1 MIKTT
6 RRAWSLL
13 ELIVVLAILAILVAL
28 LLPAVQKVRETANRM
43 KSANN
48 LKQIN
53 LGLQNYASTSG
64 GRLPSTPDLLFNPPR
79 FKGVWQLIFDELV
92 PFIEGEKT
100 WVPDRIVR
108 QQTVEEIEADEYS
121 AFPFRKVY
129 LSPSD
134 PTIPLAKRLDAP
146 CSYGVNMHAFAGY
159 PDLNRSFSD
168 GLSNTISF
176 SEKYFKTQENLSPRP
191 GGTPIGIINSYKYI
205 ASHFDLGSLVPGSHT
220 FPYTLGGA
228 RRAGFADRGYQDDV
242 FPITTSVNGSPITKP
257 SVAGKTFQVRPK
269 LEEAWSGT
277 PQTPFSAG
285 LLVGMFDGSV
295 RTVSPGVDPGVFWGA
310 VTREGGEVLGDW

>member
-1 MIKTT
+1 MTKTT

-13 ELIVVLAILAILVAL
+13 ELIVVLAIMAILVAL

-100 WVPDRIVR
+100 WSPDRSAT

-146 CSYGVNMHAFAGY
+146 CSYGANMHAFAGY

-176 SEKYFKTQENLSPRP
+176 GEKYFKTQENLSPRP

-205 ASHFDLGSLVPGSHT
+205 ASHFDLGSLVPGSNT

-257 SVAGKTFQVRPK
+257 SVAGKTFQVRPNV
-269 LEEAWSGT
+269 EAAWSGI

-295 RTVSPGVDPGVFWGA
+295 RTVSPSVDPGVFWGA
-310 VTREGGEVLGDW
+310 VTRDGGEILGDW

>member
-1 MIKTT
+1 MTKTT

-100 WVPDRIVR
+100 WSPDRIVT

-121 AFPFRKVY
+121 AFF
-129 LSPSD
+129 
-134 PTIPLAKRLDAP
+134 
-146 CSYGVNMHAFAGY
+146 F
-159 PDLNRSFSD
+159 
-168 GLSNTISF
+168 
-176 SEKYFKTQENLSPRP
+176 
-191 GGTPIGIINSYKYI
+191 
-205 ASHFDLGSLVPGSHT
+205 
-220 FPYTLGGA
+220 
-228 RRAGFADRGYQDDV
+228 
-242 FPITTSVNGSPITKP
+242 
-257 SVAGKTFQVRPK
+257 GKFT
-269 LEEAWSGT
+269 
-277 PQTPFSAG
+277 
-285 LLVGMFDGSV
+285 
-295 RTVSPGVDPGVFWGA
+295 
-310 VTREGGEVLGDW
+310 

>member
-1 MIKTT
+1 MTKTT

-100 WVPDRIVR
+100 WSPDRIVTQR
-108 QQTVEEIEADEYS
+108 TIEEIEADEYS

-146 CSYGVNMHAFAGY
+146 CSYGANMHAFAGY

-176 SEKYFKTQENLSPRP
+176 SEKYFKTQENLSPSP

-205 ASHFDLGSLVPGSHT
+205 DSHFDLGSLVPGSNT

-228 RRAGFADRGYQDDV
+228 RRAGFADRGYRDDV

-257 SVAGKTFQVRPK
+257 SVAGKTFQVRPNV
-269 LEEAWSGT
+269 EAAWSGI

-295 RTVSPGVDPGVFWGA
+295 RTVSPSVDPGVFWGA
-310 VTREGGEVLGDW
+310 VTHNGGEILGDW